1 MLLRGNLVPIRSFSE
16 SAKKPVESE
25 DESVRNCVTP
35 RTRIALRLGS
45 FVTLSAVILAAYEL
59 NRVVVPSSKHRALAE
74 GYRDR
79 LASGAL
85 RVFAA
90 DVAIQ
95 GDVRASEGALVVA
108 NHQNALD
115 IAVMLSVFKSV
126 VLSRH
131 DLQSWPLLGRLA
143 KHGDT
148 IFVDRDD
155 RHSGAGAVR
164 AIRRT
169 LRAGR
174 TVAAFPE
181 GTTRAEP
188 EVQAFQPGAF
198 AAARG
203 LGTRILPVGIAYAP
217 TVPFEPHTSFAKHLS
232 DLAATRATRIAVH
245 IGEPMPSEQSPRSTA
260 LHARERVQALVDD
273 ARESL
278 RDGSK

>member
-1 MLLRGNLVPIRSFSE
+1 M
-16 SAKKPVESE
+16 
-25 DESVRNCVTP
+25 
-35 RTRIALRLGS
+35 GS
-45 FVTLSAVILAAYEL
+45 FVTLSAVILAGYEL
-59 NRVVVPSSKHRALAE
+59 NRAVVSKSEHRALAE
-74 GYRDR
+74 AYRDR
-79 LASGAL
+79 LARGAL
-85 RVFAA
+85 RVFGA
-90 DVAIQ
+90 DVSIC
-95 GDVRASEGALVVA
+95 GDVRTSEGALVVA

-148 IFVDRDD
+148 IFVNRDD
-155 RHSGAGAVR
+155 KHSGAGAVR

-169 LRAGR
+169 LRSGR

-181 GTTRAEP
+181 GTTRAEA

-203 LGTRILPVGIAYAP
+203 LRTRILPVGIAYAP
-217 TVPFEPHTSFAKHLS
+217 TVPFEPQSSFAKHLS
-232 DLAATRATRIAVH
+232 DLAATPATRIAVH
-245 IGEPMPSEQSPRSTA
+245 IGEPMSSETSPRTA
-260 LHARERVQALVDD
+260 ASDARERVQALVDD

-278 RDGSK
+278 RDDVK